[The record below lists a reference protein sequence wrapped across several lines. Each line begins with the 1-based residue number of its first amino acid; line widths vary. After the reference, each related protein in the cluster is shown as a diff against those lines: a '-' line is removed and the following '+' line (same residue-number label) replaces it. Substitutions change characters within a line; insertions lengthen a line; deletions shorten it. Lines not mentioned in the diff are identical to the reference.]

1 MDAAHHE
8 SAMDDRRA
16 TEAKEATETT
26 RGGDPEIPFVPGF
39 RHRYIDTPGLTS
51 HVAVIGEGE
60 PVVML
65 HGLPQHWW
73 QWRTV
78 GAALAQRYQVICP
91 DLRGFGW
98 TRAESRR
105 MGRLTQTD
113 DLRALL
119 DVLHLD
125 RIRLV
130 AHDMGAITAAHLAY
144 AEPERVRAMAILSV
158 PPPFMPFSIVMLPAM
173 RHIPPLQ
180 FHRRGRS
187 IAHVFEPPYV
197 VRPMAAET
205 VATYLAPMRRPEIDA
220 AINEVYRWLVF
231 SEMPHMA
238 GGAYRRTRLSVPTLY
253 ALGAADRPL
262 TADFVRTQCGDTGR
276 FADHV
281 EIVEVPEAA
290 HFMTD
295 DNPDAVAELLQ
306 DFFERMG

>member
-8 SAMDDRRA
+8 SHRDDRRA
-16 TEAKEATETT
+16 SEATG
-26 RGGDPEIPFVPGF
+26 GGDPEMPLAPGF
-39 RHRYIDTPGLTS
+39 RHRDIDTPGVTS
-51 HVAVIGEGE
+51 HVAFIGQGE

-73 QWRTV
+73 QWRAV
-78 GAALAQRYQVICP
+78 GAALGQRYQVICP

-98 TRAESRR
+98 TRAESPR

-119 DVLHLD
+119 DALNLD

-158 PPPFMPFSIVMLPAM
+158 PPPFMPFSVAMLPAM
-173 RHIPPLQ
+173 RHIPPLL

-197 VRPMAAET
+197 VTPMSEET
-205 VATYLAPMRRPEIDA
+205 VATYLAPMRRPDIDA
-220 AINEVYRWLVF
+220 SINEVYRWLVF
-231 SEMPHMA
+231 SEMPRMA
-238 GGAYRRTRLSVPTLY
+238 GGAYRKSRLKVPTLY
-253 ALGAADRPL
+253 AFGAEDRPL
-262 TADFVRTQCGDTGR
+262 TADFVRAQCGDTGR
-276 FADHV
+276 FADHI

-295 DNPDAVAELLQ
+295 DNPEAVQDLLR
-306 DFFERMG
+306 DFFERIG